1 MKKDETLQSLGEFKV
16 VELDDASLEQV
27 WGGEEENCGCHG
39 GECNQTLGCGPDID
53 LYCPEQPA

>member
-1 MKKDETLQSLGEFKV
+1 MKKDVSLQSLGEFEV
-16 VELDDASLEQV
+16 VELDDTSLEQV
-27 WGGEEENCGCHG
+27 WGGDNCGCHG